1 MKNNLIDS
9 FKKLNEDE
17 KKSAIKE
24 FIINNIDAISNI
36 NKNIGNEKELLAS
49 NIDNED
55 DLVNIYELLLIMTDE
70 ISSFAEYVENKF
82 FE

>member
-1 MKNNLIDS
+1 MKKDLIDS

-24 FIINNIDAISNI
+24 FLINNIDAISNI

-70 ISSFAEYVENKF
+70 ISSFAEYVENRF